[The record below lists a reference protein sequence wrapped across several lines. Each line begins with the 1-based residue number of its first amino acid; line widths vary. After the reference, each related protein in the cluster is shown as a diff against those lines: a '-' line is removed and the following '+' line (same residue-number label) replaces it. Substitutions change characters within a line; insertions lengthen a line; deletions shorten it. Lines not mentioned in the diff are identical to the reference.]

1 MANRC
6 DICGKQTV
14 FGNNVSHSHRKT
26 RRRWIPNLFKM
37 KAMIKGEVKKIKLC
51 AKCLKKGKVEK
62 VI

>member
-1 MANRC
+1 MARKC

-14 FGNNVSHSHRKT
+14 FGNAVSHSHRKT
-26 RRRWIPNLFKM
+26 RRSWIPNLFNI
-37 KAMIKGEVKKIKLC
+37 KARVKGEVKKIKIC